1 MGGGGHA
8 GKGGGGGSCIQS
20 DGKNGTKLEGTGVI
34 CCVWPL
40 AQLGPTRPAPACAI
54 VGSRVVQGMWPAASE
69 LSLGCRSYLNPHDT
83 RSPVCIALFCCT
95 LCISCA
101 GASAASGLAPHP
113 SHSFKP
119 KRNILPCVSR
129 TSLCCTGWMPAVP
142 LPVFPPPQ
150 PQRPTPEAPPSPQ
163 HTCTASCNTQVIFF
177 GGGVT
182 VELAYQLQE
191 PAAAAA
197 AAPPAT

>member
-1 MGGGGHA
+1 
-8 GKGGGGGSCIQS
+8 
-20 DGKNGTKLEGTGVI
+20 
-34 CCVWPL
+34 
-40 AQLGPTRPAPACAI
+40 
-54 VGSRVVQGMWPAASE
+54 
-69 LSLGCRSYLNPHDT
+69 
-83 RSPVCIALFCCT
+83 
-95 LCISCA
+95 
-101 GASAASGLAPHP
+101 
-113 SHSFKP
+113 
-119 KRNILPCVSR
+119 
-129 TSLCCTGWMPAVP
+129 VP

-163 HTCTASCNTQVIFF
+163 HPCTASCNPHVISL